1 MTSSFATYPFNVF
14 RCGVQVSAKRFPM
27 SFGAQCRDAST
38 PSSCRSCA
46 LRKLS
51 HRDTQD
57 LDFLHRIEPRGA
69 ETAQFTPK
77 IHNFFLFH
85 LGSLYRNH
93 SYMLLVRFSPTL
105 IQLGIQ
111 IGYQI
116 YYSDDYTGF
125 VRLLFGIKSGHW
137 DFTSLITSWDRT
149 VNDLFFEFVLLMFD
163 FKILRYQ
170 RHKKYISD
178 DFFFENVFLCYELIW
193 GSNHLK
199 NLSLK
204 LWKVVG
210 FTWDWDLAFLLVF
223 YYVFFTSSN
232 YQA

>member
-1 MTSSFATYPFNVF
+1 MIQPDSPNRLIMLCPFRLNLQQNMRIPTTGVVQHRFRPDTPSRIPRLLFVPLGLGKRMPFARLPQIQFLANMWQRFSRRERQPDGLGIQNPKGFVTSSFATYPFNVF

-125 VRLLFGIKSGHW
+125 VRLLFGIKSGH
-137 DFTSLITSWDRT
+137 
-149 VNDLFFEFVLLMFD
+149 
-163 FKILRYQ
+163 
-170 RHKKYISD
+170 
-178 DFFFENVFLCYELIW
+178 
-193 GSNHLK
+193 
-199 NLSLK
+199 
-204 LWKVVG
+204 
-210 FTWDWDLAFLLVF
+210 
-223 YYVFFTSSN
+223 
-232 YQA
+232 